1 MIGLMACG
9 ALFAMADDA
18 RPGVIFTGD
27 FESGEMT
34 AYGDSH
40 EYTVEKTEI
49 VTEPVRAGEHA
60 LKVTLDR
67 VEHADMTN
75 YRTDFWI
82 RGMSEALEQ
91 HEDCW
96 YAVSTF
102 VPEDW
107 QPDTQ
112 AELWV
117 QWVLGK
123 AVSEVGGPQLAI
135 YVYGDGYRVR
145 KRWGPGRDQ
154 YENIWLGDVLADRG
168 CWVDWVFH
176 VRWSPGDDGR
186 IEVWR
191 NGEQIATD
199 SGRNC
204 VGADYAPYFKFGI
217 YKWPWKSSAEE
228 TPSVATRREVYFD
241 EIRIADEQGSYEAVS
256 PN

>member
-1 MIGLMACG
+1 MAE
-9 ALFAMADDA
+9 DT

-27 FESGEMT
+27 FESGDMA
-34 AYGDSH
+34 AYGDSL
-40 EYTVEKTEI
+40 EATFDKVDI
-49 VTEPVRAGEHA
+49 VDEPVRAGEHA

-67 VEHADMTN
+67 IEHADIQN
-75 YRTDFWI
+75 HRTDFWI

-107 QPDTQ
+107 HPDTQ
-112 AELWV
+112 AEVWV

-123 AVSEVGGPQLAI
+123 TAVSATGGPSLAI
-135 YVYGDGYRVR
+135 YVYGDQYRVR

-154 YENIWLGDVLADRG
+154 YENIWLGEVLPDRG
-168 CWVDWVFH
+168 CWIDWVFR
-176 VRWSPGDDGR
+176 VRWSPGEDGS

-191 NGEQIATD
+191 NGEKIATD
-199 SGRNC
+199 GGRNC

-217 YKWPWKSSAEE
+217 YKWPWKQSADQA
-228 TPSVATRREVYFD
+228 PSAVTRRVIYFD
-241 EIRIADEQGSYEAVS
+241 EIRIADDRGSYEAVS
-256 PN
+256 PD